1 MKSLILL
8 ITLSFIGELFAQQTN
23 ETINIGG
30 FEREYIQYLP
40 VGFNLATE
48 SLPVVFVLHGLG
60 GSNSQ
65 MEPIGFKEIGD
76 TARCISIYPQ
86 GLINL
91 FGQTSWDNGTL
102 LAANVDDISFFNF
115 MIDDLILNY
124 NVDITRVYF
133 TGFSMGSIMSHHLAC
148 VLNNR
153 IAAIGTMSGT
163 MSTDDISNCAPV
175 YKTPVMHVHG
185 TADATVPY
193 AGSALPSLSLV
204 TETMDFWI
212 NVHDCSATVDSTQLP
227 DVSNDGLTVDR
238 FVYQNCAPS
247 SSVELWRINGGG
259 HSFFYEPVND
269 FTESVDLWMF
279 FRKWSHSSPAIVEV
293 NEISKILFL
302 ISPNPSKGV
311 FKITTEVANN
321 IFIYTTAGKLVHSQY
336 ITSGE
341 TIMNISHLQRG
352 IYILKYGM
360 TGELTQRVSI
370 Q

>member
-1 MKSLILL
+1 MKKLILL
-8 ITLSFIGELFAQQTN
+8 IILSFTSGLFAQQTN
-23 ETINIGG
+23 ETVNIGG
-30 FEREYIQYLP
+30 VEREYIQYLP
-40 VGFNLATE
+40 VGFNIVTE

-60 GSNSQ
+60 GNNTD
-65 MEPIGFKEIGD
+65 MEPIGFKQIGD

-102 LAANVDDISFFNF
+102 LAPDVDDISFFNF

-148 VLNNR
+148 ALNNR

-163 MSTDDISNCAPV
+163 MSTDDISNCIPV

-204 TETMDFWI
+204 TETIDFWI
-212 NVHDCSATVDSTQLP
+212 NVHGCSETVDSTQLI
-227 DVSNDGLTVDR
+227 DSSNDGFTVDR
-238 FVYQNCAPS
+238 FVYQNCDPI

-269 FTESVDLWMF
+269 FTESVDIWMF
-279 FRKWSHSSPAIVEV
+279 FRKWSHSSPTIVDV
-293 NEISKILFL
+293 NEMSTILFL
-302 ISPNPSKGV
+302 ISPNPSKGI
-311 FKITTEVANN
+311 FKITSEVANN
-321 IFIYTTAGKLVHSQY
+321 IFIYSTAGKLIHSQD
-336 ITSGE
+336 IASGE
-341 TIMNISHLQRG
+341 TTMNLSHLQRG
-352 IYILKYGM
+352 TYILKHGM
-360 TGELTQRVSI
+360 AGELTQRVNI